1 MNENRLVDSRESNVY
16 DRIIK
21 SKPNAA
27 ETCDFNRKK
36 SFIRN
41 IDTYHNWIESDRT
54 TFNVW

>member
-36 SFIRN
+36 VLYVTLIL
-41 IDTYHNWIESDRT
+41 IIIE
-54 TFNVW
+54 